1 MERTFEQWALWADRE
16 RDEEP
21 GHHGYAAPPLT
32 SRTIMHSKGLIS
44 PADHLRM
51 VRRALAQRQQRRRK
65 MEGGPTL

>member
-1 MERTFEQWALWADRE
+1 MARTFEQWALWADRE
-16 RDEEP
+16 RDDR
-21 GHHGYAAPPLT
+21 HHGYAAPLLT

-51 VRRALAQRQQRRRK
+51 VRRALAQRQQRRRNK

>member
-1 MERTFEQWALWADRE
+1 MERTFEQWASWADRE
-16 RDEEP
+16 RDDH
-21 GHHGYAAPPLT
+21 HHGYAAPPLT

-44 PADHLRM
+44 RADHLRM